1 MTWLRERQTHFSSSI
16 LVVDIRVALMHART
30 DEEICVK
37 VLSGVKSSRFW
48 RLQAAVNGK
57 RKGSK
62 HWQEFSCDKLVT
74 NMLSNR
80 TTSIRVFTEG
90 FVIIW
95 TWNSTATIFS
105 TSNLEVL
112 ADEFKNN
119 FLVWKAVIVRL
130 KPEHWKETI
139 FSNVDFLWKILG
151 GMSSWIKGM

>member
-1 MTWLRERQTHFSSSI
+1 MSKHTYGLVGVDEWRGDRVRSRLCARQLKAEGLKDDLVAERQTHFSSSI
-16 LVVDIRVALMHART
+16 LVVDIRVAFMHARN
-30 DEEICVK
+30 DEEKGVK

-80 TTSIRVFTEG
+80 TTSIRVITES

-105 TSNLEVL
+105 TSN
-112 ADEFKNN
+112 
-119 FLVWKAVIVRL
+119 WKCWQMNSRL
-130 KPEHWKETI
+130 I
-139 FSNVDFLWKILG
+139 
-151 GMSSWIKGM
+151 SWFGRL